1 MKRAFVLFLAAVLL
15 FSSVV
20 LPGTVVQAASTG
32 EIQYKLSADGS
43 YYIVTGYSTYN
54 GSGKLEIPAKYN
66 GMPVREIGDSAF
78 SFDDFSEI
86 IIPSTVTKIGK
97 SAFSYNDQLTY
108 IEIPGSVETIGEKAF
123 YDCPKLGWAWL
134 DEGVVTLGNYAF
146 ANCDKLW
153 DVYLPKTLE
162 TIGDRAFSACPQL
175 NYVYLPDSV
184 KTIGEYAYYDC
195 TSLTTIVL
203 GKGLE
208 TIGDSAFYDCD
219 KLEHIVIPEN
229 VTTIEEDAFYSA
241 DALKDV
247 VILSDQV
254 SIHKDA
260 FYKYDNITFY
270 GKEGS
275 AAQNYAAQSE
285 DWSFKLWTD
294 DNVVFDYA
302 YFEPYANDYTG
313 EPIEPTAVVLDIYG
327 KEVSPEKYTVTY
339 YNNVNVGADTYA
351 VITPTEGNVGTLTAY
366 FIIVPGFGTEKVS
379 MLKHSKQSFPAKSS
393 APVTYKS
400 ENTAIATVDA
410 NGVVTAIKAGTTQIV
425 ATSLEVESYLEVT
438 VLPLDLNATSKTIN
452 LGGTYQLSVKGGD
465 GAIVWKSADPKIATV
480 SSAGLVKGVKSGTTT
495 ISATRNGV
503 TLKCKITVAAPKLS
517 ATSKTLYEKNKF
529 KLQITG
535 TAAAAKWAS
544 SNKKVATVAA
554 DGTVTAI
561 KAGTVNITATV
572 NGVKLTCKITVK
584 APAISKTSATVY
596 VKKTLTL
603 TVNGGDG
610 KITWSTSNKKI
621 ATVDAKGVVKGI
633 KPGTVTI
640 SAKRNGKTYKC
651 KVTVNYEPE
660 KATVK
665 TYKYGQNKGANIN
678 KYITI
683 SGKSTVEITARN
695 KDTTTTGYSRP
706 LLYVVFENSSGTDL
720 WSEFLYAD
728 DGTVKKTLTVEA
740 GKYRVYCN
748 SDGAYDFTIKVT
760 TKPQL
765 SATTLNVAK
774 GYKQTLKTV
783 SIQNGGTWSSSNKKI
798 ATVNSS
804 GVVTGKKKGSCYIT
818 FKMRDGKEVKCK
830 VNVVDPV
837 TASVSYVDDTSIYNE
852 CGIRFTNNTGKK
864 ITYIKLKITQYNNR
878 GSKLKSPYS
887 YYYVNDNL
895 KAYGTDTWEFWVNN
909 DAKKCK
915 VKITEVT
922 FSDGK
927 KWKP

>member
-1 MKRAFVLFLAAVLL
+1 MKRVFSLFLAAVLL
-15 FSSVV
+15 FGAVIM
-20 LPGTVVQAASTG
+20 PGTVAEAASTG
-32 EIQYKLSADGS
+32 EIQYELSADGG
-43 YYIVTGYSTYN
+43 YYIVKGYSTYN
-54 GSGKLEIPAKYN
+54 GSGKLEIPSKYN
-66 GMPVREIGDSAF
+66 GLPVREIAASAF
-78 SFDDFSEI
+78 SFDSFSEI
-86 IIPSTVTKIGK
+86 IIPKTVTTIGK
-97 SAFSYNDQLTY
+97 SAFAYNDTLTY
-108 IEIPGSVETIGEKAF
+108 VKIPGSVETVGE
-123 YDCPKLGWAWL
+123 
-134 DEGVVTLGNYAF
+134 
-146 ANCDKLW
+146 
-153 DVYLPKTLE
+153 
-162 TIGDRAFSACPQL
+162 
-175 NYVYLPDSV
+175 
-184 KTIGEYAYYDC
+184 
-195 TSLTTIVL
+195 
-203 GKGLE
+203 
-208 TIGDSAFYDCD
+208 SAFYDCD
-219 KLEHIVIPEN
+219 KLGWVELEEGVVTLGKSAFSNCSKLWDIALPETLVTIGERAFYSCSSLEYIYLPDSARTLGQYALSNTGLKTADLGEGLQTIGKNAFYNSDKLERIVIPKS
-229 VTTIEEDAFYSA
+229 VTSIEEDAFYST
-241 DALKDV
+241 DSLKDV

-254 SIHKDA
+254 DIHKDA
-260 FYKYDNITFY
+260 FYTYKTAITFH
-270 GKEGS
+270 GSAGS
-275 AAQNYAAQSE
+275 AAQTYAAQSAN
-285 DWSFKLWTD
+285 WTFMLWTD
-294 DNVVFDYA
+294 DNVVLEWAYA
-302 YFEPYANDYTG
+302 AEYICDYTG
-313 EPIEPTAVVLDIYG
+313 EPIEPAMVVMDIYDNV
-327 KEVSPEKYTVTY
+327 VSPDKYTVTY

-351 VITPTEGNVGTLTAY
+351 TVTATEGNVGSLKVIFVIA
-366 FIIVPGFGTEKVS
+366 PGFGRETVS
-379 MLKHSKQSFPAKSS
+379 MLKHSKQSFPAKSN

-400 ENTAIATVDA
+400 EDTSIATVDA
-410 NGVVTAIKAGTTQIV
+410 NGVVTAKKAGTTYIV
-425 ATSLEVESYLEVT
+425 ATSQEVESYLEVT

-452 LGGTYQLSVKGGD
+452 LGATYQLSVKGGD
-465 GAIVWKSADPKIATV
+465 GAIVWKSANPKVATV
-480 SSAGLVKGVKSGTTT
+480 SANGLVKGVKSGTTT
-495 ISATRNGV
+495 ISATRNGI
-503 TLKCKITVAAPKLS
+503 TLNCKITVASPKIS

-529 KLQITG
+529 KLQVTG
-535 TAAAAKWAS
+535 TTAAAKWAS
-544 SNKKVATVAA
+544 SNKNVATVAA
-554 DGTVTAI
+554 DGTVTAV
-561 KAGTVNITATV
+561 KPGTANITATA

-584 APAISKTSATVY
+584 APAISKTKATVY
-596 VKKTLTL
+596 VKKTTTL
-603 TVNGGDG
+603 AVNGGDG
-610 KITWSTSNKKI
+610 KVTWSTSNKKI
-621 ATVDAKGVVKGI
+621 ATVNSSGVVKGV

-640 SAKRNGKTYKC
+640 TAKRNGKTFKC

-660 KATVK
+660 KNTVK
-665 TYKYGQNKGANIN
+665 TYTYGKNKGATIN

-765 SATTLNVAK
+765 NKTTLNVAK